1 MTSRAALTAALGLG
15 AALVAGRATAN
26 EGTIKHHVMPVAAT
40 LGVGLPHFSV
50 HVGERSGRTLGY
62 GFRLAPVSF
71 FATGAAGEVVLVPF
85 SDLDLAPDASW
96 AASHVRVSHGTRTLY
111 FPFREA
117 LEFLGVAAEGGGSLG
132 FGGPSL
138 FAGGGLVFGGK
149 MATLGG
155 FYRHAWGRD
164 ENVHTVSL
172 EIGLT
177 YPFRM
182 GPGRSS
188 D

>member
-1 MTSRAALTAALGLG
+1 MTSRAALPVVLGL
-15 AALVAGRATAN
+15 ATSLLSGRAAAN
-26 EGTIKHHVMPVAAT
+26 EGTIKRFVMPVAAT
-40 LGVGLPHFSV
+40 LGAGLPHFSV
-50 HVGERSGRTLGY
+50 HVGERSGRTVGY

-85 SDLDLAPDASW
+85 SDVDLAPGASW
-96 AASHVRVSHGTRTLY
+96 AGSRVRVSHGTRTLY
-111 FPFREA
+111 FPFQRA

-138 FAGGGLVFGGK
+138 FAGGGLVVGGK
-149 MATLGG
+149 MATLGCW
-155 FYRHAWGRD
+155 YRHAWGRE

-172 EIGLT
+172 ELGFT

-182 GPGRSS
+182 GPRRSA